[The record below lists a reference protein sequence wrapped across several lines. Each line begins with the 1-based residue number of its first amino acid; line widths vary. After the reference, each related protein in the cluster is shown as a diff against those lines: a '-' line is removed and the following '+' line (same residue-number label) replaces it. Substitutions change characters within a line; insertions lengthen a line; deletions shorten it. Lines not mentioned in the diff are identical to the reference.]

1 MGARNY
7 SLEITSLQAIIFPN
21 SSQLWVK
28 ISQLS
33 HFYRVSLVDLW
44 VLLINNFEKVHLMNS
59 DPIIRPLQHL
69 RCHKE
74 IHYRCCRGL
83 DTPLKLLTTKNL
95 KMTKSYYFK
104 IMSTTKRTRK
114 ATFRGQF
121 SAGYFPGA
129 WGWGRWAFFSD
140 TLIKNVSE
148 YFSKKIHGSSCGN
161 QLLKV
166 LKFQVYFHVVI
177 NY

>member
-1 MGARNY
+1 M
-7 SLEITSLQAIIFPN
+7 
-21 SSQLWVK
+21 
-28 ISQLS
+28 
-33 HFYRVSLVDLW
+33 SLVDLW
-44 VLLINNFEKVHLMNS
+44 VLLINNFEKVHLINS
-59 DPIIRPLQHL
+59 EPIIRPLQHL

-74 IHYRCCRGL
+74 IHYRCCKGL

-104 IMSTTKRTRK
+104 IMSTTKRTSK

-129 WGWGRWAFFSD
+129 WGRWAFFSD

-166 LKFQVYFHVVI
+166 LKFQVYFLNPLSANPTKWLNTLKQFVSISRRIECVWSFCGVVA
-177 NY
+177 

>member
-44 VLLINNFEKVHLMNS
+44 VLLINNFEKVHLINS
-59 DPIIRPLQHL
+59 EPIIRPLQHL

-74 IHYRCCRGL
+74 IHYRCCKGL

-104 IMSTTKRTRK
+104 IMSTTKRTSK

-129 WGWGRWAFFSD
+129 WGRWAFFSD

-148 YFSKKIHGSSCGN
+148 YFSKKIRGSSCGN